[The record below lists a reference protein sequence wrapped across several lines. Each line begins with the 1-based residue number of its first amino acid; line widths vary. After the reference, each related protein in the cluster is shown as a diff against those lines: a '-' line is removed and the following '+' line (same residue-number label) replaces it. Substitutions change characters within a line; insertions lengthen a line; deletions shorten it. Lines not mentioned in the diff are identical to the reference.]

1 MSMPVPS
8 AAPQVEESTP
18 TAEVGSRLVVKD
30 LRKHFPIRG
39 GVFSTVRETV
49 KAVDGVSFEIPPAR
63 TLGLVGESGCG
74 KTTVGRA
81 LLRLIPATSGRVM
94 FGDKN
99 VLTAGG
105 RDLRELRRKMQI
117 IFQDPYGSLNPR
129 MTIEQIVGEGIWL
142 HGLAKGREIRDR
154 VADLLKQTGL
164 RPEAMTRYP
173 HEFSGGQRQRVGI
186 ARALSVDPK
195 FIVCDEPTSALDVS
209 IRAQIINLLQD
220 LREARGLS
228 YLMIS
233 HDLGVVRH
241 ISDEVAVMY
250 LGKIVEQAP
259 VETLF
264 GDTRHPYSLV
274 LLTAIPVPN
283 PKLRGTRTR
292 IRSADADDTIPS
304 PVKIPSGCPFH
315 PRCPLYHAKGKPEE
329 CRTTIPELWPAQFH
343 SDHLVAC
350 HFRDQSPEDR
360 AAAYSSIS
368 TSSAPSAPP
377 PG

>member
-1 MSMPVPS
+1 
-8 AAPQVEESTP
+8 
-18 TAEVGSRLVVKD
+18 
-30 LRKHFPIRG
+30 
-39 GVFSTVRETV
+39 
-49 KAVDGVSFEIPPAR
+49 
-63 TLGLVGESGCG
+63 
-74 KTTVGRA
+74 
-81 LLRLIPATSGRVM
+81 
-94 FGDKN
+94 
-99 VLTAGG
+99 
-105 RDLRELRRKMQI
+105 LRELRRKMQI

-360 AAAYSSIS
+360 ASAYSSIS